1 MDLLS
6 NNYNYIKILSMNNNF
21 KDIFPL
27 KKKVLSEEENNSDFS
42 GIYDQPR
49 DNQSPMEVKSNYPS
63 QTFVRHGFGRM
74 SATSKISFDQESD
87 IYTSLEDMG
96 QSEVEENHSKT
107 TVRHCISKFNSNS
120 TPTEGKKKLI
130 ITQCE

>member
-1 MDLLS
+1 
-6 NNYNYIKILSMNNNF
+6 
-21 KDIFPL
+21 
-27 KKKVLSEEENNSDFS
+27 
-42 GIYDQPR
+42 
-49 DNQSPMEVKSNYPS
+49 MEVKSNYPS

-74 SATSKISFDQESD
+74 SDTSKISFDQESD
-87 IYTSLEDMG
+87 IYNSLEDMG

>member
-1 MDLLS
+1 
-6 NNYNYIKILSMNNNF
+6 MNNNS
-21 KDIFPL
+21 KDIFSL

-87 IYTSLEDMG
+87 IYNSLEDMG

-120 TPTEGKKKLI
+120 TPTEGKKI
-130 ITQCE
+130 NHHSV

>member
-1 MDLLS
+1 
-6 NNYNYIKILSMNNNF
+6 MNNNF
-21 KDIFPL
+21 KDIFSF

-63 QTFVRHGFGRM
+63 QTFVRHGFGRI

-87 IYTSLEDMG
+87 IYNSLEDMG

-120 TPTEGKKKLI
+120 TPTEGIKKLI